1 MLKADIKAY
10 DYFRHIAA
18 ILNDDEP
25 NRPFQRYP
33 LRELVNAY
41 NDGMTIVYSY
51 RPDLFTQIYR
61 CKLNAGIRQDVSDRC
76 DNVLQVLEQVT
87 EQGDL
92 IKPIFTTKSVSPV
105 GGRRNA
111 FSLTRDDMA
120 VHIDYNG
127 QRYDYLID
135 SVSIDPE
142 LNGMFSVYPAVPP
155 DADVWVNIKC
165 YIPPRR
171 LGCEDLDDVL
181 ISSALHSTAVQ
192 HYIISKMLTGN
203 IHSQLGYR
211 EGVRNSQMFFEL
223 LGIEMKME
231 QNIEGVNN
239 NDL

>member
-1 MLKADIKAY
+1 MKKTEIVAY
-10 DYFRHIAA
+10 EYFRHIAA

-25 NRPFQRYP
+25 YKPFQRYP
-33 LRELVNAY
+33 LVELVNAY
-41 NDGMTIVYSY
+41 NDGMTIVYAY
-51 RPDLFTQIYR
+51 RPDLFTRIYR
-61 CKLNAGIRQDVSDRC
+61 CKLNAGIRQDISDRC

-87 EQGDL
+87 ENGDL
-92 IKPIFTTKSVSPV
+92 IKPLFTTKSVSPV

-120 VHIDYNG
+120 VHVDENG
-127 QRYDYLID
+127 KRREYLID

-155 DADVWVNIKC
+155 DTDVWVNVKC
-165 YIPPRR
+165 YLPPVR
-171 LGCEDLDDVL
+171 LDCVDLENCL

-231 QNIEGVNN
+231 QSIEGVNN